1 MLLGLTSQLG
11 PRPRRSSRSAVNPF
25 VTGQRAN
32 METAQDIVVSSG
44 WVWKPTIRPKDP
56 IIISTI
62 TPRQALPELIVAPAA
77 HNIDISHWALVSL
90 VVGTVTVVS
99 APWNWEYDM
108 HFSTI
113 KMVLGLIVA
122 IFAIGGFLDVKEREQ
137 RFARRK
143 ATRPS
148 EPCVSLEISTDM
160 DFMN

>member
-1 MLLGLTSQLG
+1 
-11 PRPRRSSRSAVNPF
+11 
-25 VTGQRAN
+25 

-62 TPRQALPELIVAPAA
+62 TPRQAQPDLIVAPAA

-108 HFSTI
+108 HFSPI

-122 IFAIGGFLDVKEREQ
+122 IFALTGFLDIKEREQ

-143 ATRPS
+143 ANRPLETTVYS
-148 EPCVSLEISTDM
+148 ELISPEM